1 MDAVIPFLVGMCYRV
16 FYPKIMLKGWK
27 MQENFHNSTMID
39 RIKVNMQY
47 FIRYM
52 GYLEEQKEDL

>member
-16 FYPKIMLKGWK
+16 FYLQIMLKGWK